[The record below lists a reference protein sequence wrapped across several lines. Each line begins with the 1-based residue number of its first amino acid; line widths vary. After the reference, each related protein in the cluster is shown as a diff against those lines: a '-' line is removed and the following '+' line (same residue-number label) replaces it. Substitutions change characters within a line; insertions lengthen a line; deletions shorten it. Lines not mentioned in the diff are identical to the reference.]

1 MVISS
6 VGSVPNQKVSS
17 SQQLVSCRIGFSC
30 RRDLLTLQSKVPFS
44 LKVAFL
50 VSDFVK
56 LCIANKVIG
65 FLEMSELE
73 LAS

>member
-30 RRDLLTLQSKVPFS
+30 RDLLTLQNKVPFS

-65 FLEMSELE
+65 FLEISELE
-73 LAS
+73 FAS

>member
-1 MVISS
+1 MYQTKKFH
-6 VGSVPNQKVSS
+6 PRNNW
-17 SQQLVSCRIGFSC
+17 LVVELGFLG

-73 LAS
+73 FAS